1 MDSMGYPMDSA
12 GTKQYFSKVTDGHTS
27 LSGIVANGFD
37 VATTAAAA
45 GFNSLPVELNF
56 VDVHPDNE

>member
-1 MDSMGYPMDSA
+1 MDSMGYPMGSA

-37 VATTAAAA
+37 VATAAAA
-45 GFNSLPVELNF
+45 GFNSTLVKLNF
-56 VDVHPDNE
+56 VDVHPDNG